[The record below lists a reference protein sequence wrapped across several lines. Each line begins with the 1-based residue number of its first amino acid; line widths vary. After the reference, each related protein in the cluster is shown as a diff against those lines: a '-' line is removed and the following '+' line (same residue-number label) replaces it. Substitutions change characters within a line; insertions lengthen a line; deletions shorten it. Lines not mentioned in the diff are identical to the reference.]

1 MFPENT
7 ELSKEISNL
16 LTKDGFTENEIGLA
30 VIDLNN
36 LAPHVFG
43 YNMDHFIYP
52 ASVYKIFI
60 AAEALRQI
68 EIGQLSL
75 EQIVE
80 IKSPNDVD
88 KDSKIFPG
96 DTRKILNAGENVSI
110 DHLLDLMLTR
120 SDNTASNTLIDVIGR
135 ENITSNIINRY
146 NWKGSEITRKFLD
159 RKKEDGK
166 YQFSSTTLSCARH
179 LVEFF
184 YLVETQE
191 LVSPFV
197 SKRLKD
203 YMLHFDKKSKKGLW
217 LANVYSE
224 YYCKGGWFETNLYK
238 HSLLSALNA
247 IIKKGW
253 AIIRWSNDAGVV
265 TGQKSKY
272 SIATLSVNKSISP
285 TSYFRI
291 GKLAKVVYDFMENK
305 NHTS

>member
-1 MFPENT
+1 MFPENK
-7 ELSKEISNL
+7 ELGVKISDL
-16 LTKDGFTENEIGLA
+16 LAKNGFTKSEIGIA
-30 VIDLNN
+30 IIDLND
-36 LAPHVFG
+36 LAPKVFG

-75 EQIVE
+75 EQVVE

-88 KDSKIFPG
+88 KGEKIFPG
-96 DTRKILNAGENVSI
+96 DTKKILNTGDNVSI

-120 SDNTASNTLIDVIGR
+120 SDNTASNTLIDVVGR

-197 SKRLKD
+197 SKKLKD
-203 YMLHFDKKSKKGLW
+203 YMLRFDKKSKKG
-217 LANVYSE
+217 
-224 YYCKGGWFETNLYK
+224 
-238 HSLLSALNA
+238 
-247 IIKKGW
+247 
-253 AIIRWSNDAGVV
+253 
-265 TGQKSKY
+265 
-272 SIATLSVNKSISP
+272 
-285 TSYFRI
+285 
-291 GKLAKVVYDFMENK
+291 GK
-305 NHTS
+305 